1 MNKEQN
7 KPVLRLL
14 LLITI
19 LALTTLLFIFRD
31 QVQKLTYFGYAGVFI
46 LSLLTN
52 ATLILPLPGIVLTS
66 AMGAIFNPFWVAI
79 AAGSGAAIGELTG
92 YLAGYSGQIIISQK
106 DWYDRLTR
114 WMKRYGDLTVL
125 IMAIIPNPLFDL
137 AGMAAGMLKL
147 PLHRFLFWCFIGK
160 IIKMLAFAYSG
171 ASLFNYF
178 SSH

>member
-178 SSH
+178 SSY